1 MIHDACLRLL
11 KREIA
16 MATGCTEPAAVAFAA
31 ANASFDLGEK
41 VNRLQVS
48 VSEEFYRNGL
58 NVGVPGANG
67 LKGLDVAAALGAVIA
82 DPSKKLDILDGI
94 GEVELEAS
102 KEIEVNVK
110 HVKGFD
116 SIYVCVKAFGNV
128 SESETI
134 LRGYHDKIVKRS
146 INGNVIYDEPV
157 AMDGNNVECDNIT
170 IWDAIDF
177 SNNVDIH
184 DICDLKKI
192 INVNS
197 AIAAEGLKSNYG
209 ICVGKKLL
217 QGMGDIW
224 TTGSVAN
231 EAVATTAAAADARM
245 AGCQM
250 PVMSVAG
257 SGNQGLTATLPV
269 IVTAKRSGVGEE
281 ATLRALAISI
291 LIAIHTKR
299 YVGRLSVLC
308 GCGIS
313 AAMGACAAITSIL
326 GGGKSEINL
335 AINTLSADIIGVICD
350 GAKPGCAL
358 KIATCVNAAFQ
369 AAVLAINDIG
379 ATAQDG
385 IVCDDA
391 EYTLRNIGELSKKAF
406 ANANGV
412 ILDMLNK
419 NGQEA

>member
-1 MIHDACLRLL
+1 MTHDVCLRLL

-82 DPSKKLDILDGI
+82 DPGRKLAVLENI
-94 GEVELEAS
+94 GKAELEAS
-102 KEIEVNVK
+102 RQIEVSVK
-110 HVKGFD
+110 HVRDID
-116 SIYVCVKAFGNV
+116 SVYVCVKAFGNN
-128 SESETI
+128 SESEAI
-134 LRGYHDKIVKRS
+134 LRGYHDRIVRRS
-146 INGNVIYDEPV
+146 LNGQVIYEEDI
-157 AMDGNNVECDNIT
+157 ARADGVSECEDIT

-177 SNNVDIH
+177 SNNVDVDAIY
-184 DICDLKKI
+184 DLKKI
-192 INVNS
+192 IDVNG
-197 AIAAEGLKSNYG
+197 AIAAEGLKNNYG
-209 ICVGKKLL
+209 ISVGKKLS

-224 TTGSVAN
+224 ITGSVAS
-231 EAVATTAAAADARM
+231 EAIATTAAAADARM

-269 IVTAKRSGVGEE
+269 IVTAKRFGLDEE
-281 ATLRALAISI
+281 ATLRVLAMST

-299 YVGRLSVLC
+299 YVGRLSALC

-326 GGGKSEINL
+326 GGGKNEINL
-335 AINTLSADIIGVICD
+335 AINTLSADVAGMICD

-369 AAVLAINDIG
+369 AAVLAINNTG

-391 EYTLRNIGELSKKAF
+391 EYTLGNIGELSKKAF
-406 ANANGV
+406 ANANGL
-412 ILDMLNK
+412 ILDMLK
-419 NGQEA
+419 K